1 MLLGLPQGNAEQLN
15 EQNQFFFFR
24 SFTMPNFVLCF
35 CQEVGILLGSLVEKI
50 LSESKADVC
59 LLTKEDLT
67 RASKVFENLLL
78 KCRHWVSY
86 VNSHKFQ
93 INM

>member
-1 MLLGLPQGNAEQLN
+1 MLLGLPQGNTEQLN
-15 EQNQFFFFR
+15 EQNQSFL
-24 SFTMPNFVLCF
+24 SFTMLNFVLCF

-67 RASKVFENLLL
+67 RASKVFENILL

-86 VNSHKFQ
+86 VNSQKFQ
-93 INM
+93 INV